1 MPATDTS
8 AFRPDANTF
17 LVHTFGHGLQDE
29 HYVVERYR
37 TSAADGQIRRLP
49 GGKGQPLTLSLATV
63 RELRPARNE
72 ILICK
77 GEQKPDSGVQYWGA
91 GAVFGYML
99 ERSRVPG

>member
-17 LVHTFGHGLQDE
+17 LTHVFGRGLQDKT
-29 HYVVERYR
+29 YVVERYR
-37 TSAADGQIRRLP
+37 STVDGQIRRLP
-49 GGKGQPLTLSLATV
+49 GGKGHPLTLSLATV

-77 GEQKPDSGVQYWGA
+77 GENKPDSGIQYYGDLA
-91 GAVFGYML
+91 TGLFAEGRRKRF
-99 ERSRVPG
+99 

>member
-1 MPATDTS
+1 MPATDAS

-17 LVHTFGHGLQDE
+17 LVHMFGRGLEDKT
-29 HYVVERYR
+29 YVVERYR

-49 GGKGQPLTLSLATV
+49 GGKGHPLTLSLATV

-77 GEQKPDSGVQYWGA
+77 GQKKPDSGVQYWGCHA
-91 GAVFGYML
+91 IWGHML
-99 ERSRVPG
+99 QRNRFPG

>member
-8 AFRPDANTF
+8 AFRPDANTY
-17 LVHTFGHGLQDE
+17 LVHMFGRGLEDKT
-29 HYVVERYR
+29 YVVERYR
-37 TSAADGQIRRLP
+37 SSMDGGIRRLP

-77 GEQKPDSGVQYWGA
+77 GEKKPDSGVQYYGSLA
-91 GAVFGYML
+91 CGLFAEGRRKRF
-99 ERSRVPG
+99 